1 MMTALPAKPRY
12 RVRTDGH
19 VYQAPT
25 PAAQTMT
32 APGRDWALRGGSGYM
47 RGEQMPLFFHWH
59 PALREANDDV
69 RAAWRLA
76 TARTVNT
83 LQNSGWFAG
92 AAEQSAA
99 HVVGN
104 GLELHAKPNALAL
117 GWTQAQAN
125 EWARLVESRF
135 SVWAGDARAC
145 DAGAR
150 FNFGQLL
157 WQAYKHWMATGE
169 ILATFPWIERLG
181 SEWRTKLRVLP
192 AWRMSLRS
200 MLPLLINGVRLSGV
214 DSWSPQSYLLWRLT
228 SYGVREEVEVSAND
242 GAGRPVVAHIFD
254 GDPDQVRGISPWTP
268 VLKVTRQFD
277 QLADAT
283 LTAALIQ
290 AVFAAMFTSDAPS
303 EDVLEGLQG
312 RGEQH
317 FADLLDAKVGWYRRA
332 DLNLGVAGKILH
344 GFPGDDFK
352 FFRSEHPNATYEPF
366 ARFLLREISRV
377 AALTYPE
384 FTGDYSGETFSSAK
398 MGTTA
403 IWPRMLY
410 RRKHI
415 VAPLAQRAYEAWL
428 EEDIDAGRTPFPGGV
443 EAFLANRAAA
453 TQAHWRGPAK
463 PQADDLKTANALLK
477 LQELGVPDTILFGE
491 LGGDVDDWYELRKR
505 EQDRREELE
514 LKERAAAVAASTVPP
529 SGTIEGEG
537 GDQAGTGGGGQGG
550 TGGGQKGAS
559 ASAVLPELAEI
570 KELLLEVSDA
580 LSGVALTRSN

>member
-1 MMTALPAKPRY
+1 MTALAKPRY

-19 VYQAPT
+19 VYQPT
-25 PAAQTMT
+25 TPSAQLFGD
-32 APGRDWALRGGSGYM
+32 PRNGWALRGGSGYM

-76 TARTVNT
+76 TARTVNVI
-83 LQNSGWFAG
+83 QNSGWFAG

-117 GWTQAQAN
+117 GWTQSEAN
-125 EWARLVESRF
+125 KWARGVESRF

-145 DAGAR
+145 DAGSR
-150 FNFGQLL
+150 FNLGQLL
-157 WQAYKHWMATGE
+157 WQAYKHWMASGE
-169 ILATFPWIERLG
+169 ILATFPYFDRPG
-181 SEWRTKLRVLP
+181 SQWRTKVRVLP
-192 AWRMSLRS
+192 AWRLSLRS
-200 MLPLLINGVRLSGV
+200 FPPLLINGVRLSDR
-214 DSWSPQSYLLWRLT
+214 DSWAPASYLLWRLT
-228 SYGVREEVEVSAND
+228 SYGVREEVEAKAYDS
-242 GAGRPVVAHIFD
+242 AGRPVVAHIFD
-254 GDPDQVRGISPWTP
+254 GEPDQVRGISPWTP

-290 AVFAAMFTSDAPS
+290 AVFAAMFTSDSPS
-303 EDVLEGLQG
+303 EDVLEALQSQ
-312 RGEQH
+312 GEQKH
-317 FADLLDAKVGWYRRA
+317 FTDLLEAKVGWYRRT

-344 GFPGDDFK
+344 GFPGDDLK

-366 ARFLLREISRV
+366 ARFLLREASRV

-384 FTGDYSGETFSSAK
+384 FTGDYTGETFSSAK

-428 EEDIDAGRTPFPGGV
+428 EEDIEAGGTEFPGGV
-443 EAFLANRAAA
+443 EGFLANRAAA
-453 TQAHWRGPAK
+453 AQAHWRGPAK
-463 PQADDLKTANALLK
+463 PQADDLKTANALQK
-477 LQELGVPDTILFGE
+477 LQELGVPDTVLFGE

-505 EQDRREELE
+505 EQDRREELG
-514 LKERAAAVAASTVPP
+514 LMERTKAMAAAQVPP
-529 SGTIEGEG
+529 SGPIE
-537 GDQAGTGGGGQGG
+537 GDQAS
-550 TGGGQKGAS
+550 GQKADQSGAGDQRG
-559 ASAVLPELAEI
+559 AGATAVLPELREI
-570 KELLLEVSDA
+570 KELLIELSDEVTSHGRA
-580 LSGVALTRSN
+580 RS

>member
-1 MMTALPAKPRY
+1 MTATALPARPRF
-12 RVRTDGH
+12 RVRTDGY
-19 VYQAPT
+19 VYPPT
-25 PAAQTMT
+25 PAAQISSG
-32 APGRDWALRGGSGYM
+32 PGMNTWATRGSSGYM

-76 TARTVNT
+76 TARTVNVI
-83 LQNSGWFAG
+83 QNSGWFAG

-104 GLELHAKPNALAL
+104 GLELHAKPNATAL
-117 GWTQAQAN
+117 GWTQSQAN
-125 EWARLVESRF
+125 EWARGVESRF
-135 SVWAGDARAC
+135 SVWAGDPRAC

-150 FNFGQLL
+150 FDLGQLL

-169 ILATFPWIERLG
+169 ILAAFPFFDRPG
-181 SEWRTKLRVLP
+181 SQWRTKLRVLP
-192 AWRMSLRS
+192 AWRLSLRS
-200 MLPLLINGVRLSGV
+200 FPPLLINGVRLRDK
-214 DSWSPQSYLLWRLT
+214 DSWAPASYLLWRLNN
-228 SYGVREEVEVSAND
+228 YGSREEVESPAND
-242 GAGRPVVAHIFD
+242 GAGRPLVAHIFD

-290 AVFAAMFTSDAPS
+290 AVFAAMFTSDSPS
-303 EDVLEGLQG
+303 EDVLEALQSQ
-312 RGEQH
+312 GEQKQH
-317 FADLLDAKVGWYRRA
+317 FTDLLEARVGWYRRT

-344 GFPGDDFK
+344 GFPGDDLK
-352 FFRSEHPNATYEPF
+352 FLRSEHPNATYEPF
-366 ARFLLREISRV
+366 ARFLLREASRV

-384 FTGDYSGETFSSAK
+384 FTGDYTGETFSSAK

-410 RRKHI
+410 RRKHV

-428 EEDIDAGRTPFPGGV
+428 EEDIEAGNTPFPDGV
-443 EAFLANRAAA
+443 QGFLANRAAA
-453 TQAHWRGPAK
+453 AQAHWRGPAK

-514 LKERAAAVAASTVPP
+514 LKERASAVAASTVPP
-529 SGTIEGEG
+529 VGPIEGDQG
-537 GDQAGTGGGGQGG
+537 GDQKTGAGAN
-550 TGGGQKGAS
+550 AS
-559 ASAVLPELAEI
+559 IGVMLPELREI

-580 LSGVALTRSN
+580 LADVR

>member
-1 MMTALPAKPRY
+1 MTATALATRPRF
-12 RVRTDGH
+12 RVRTDGY
-19 VYQAPT
+19 VYPPT
-25 PAAQTMT
+25 PAAQTSVGPG
-32 APGRDWALRGGSGYM
+32 APGGGWATRGSSGYM
-47 RGEQMPLFFHWH
+47 RGEAMPLFFHWH

-76 TARTVNT
+76 TARTVNVI
-83 LQNSGWFAG
+83 QNSGWFAG

-104 GLELHAKPNALAL
+104 GLELHAKPNATAL
-117 GWTQAQAN
+117 GWTQSQAN
-125 EWARLVESRF
+125 EWARGVESRF

-145 DAGAR
+145 DAGGR

-169 ILATFPWIERLG
+169 ILATFPFFARAG
-181 SEWRTKLRVLP
+181 SQWRTKVRVLP
-192 AWRMSLRS
+192 AWRLSLRS
-200 MLPLLINGVRLSGV
+200 FPPLLINGVRISDE
-214 DSWSPQSYLLWRLT
+214 DSWSPRSYLLWRLT
-228 SYGVREEVEVSAND
+228 KYGAREEVEFSAND
-242 GAGRPVVAHIFD
+242 AMGRPMVAHIFD
-254 GDPDQVRGISPWTP
+254 GEPDQVRGISPWVP

-290 AVFAAMFTSDAPS
+290 AVFAAMFTSDSPS
-303 EDVLEGLQG
+303 DDVLEAMQSQG
-312 RGEQH
+312 EQKQH
-317 FADLLDAKVGWYRRA
+317 FADLLESKVGWYRRT

-344 GFPGDDFK
+344 GFPGDDLK

-366 ARFLLREISRV
+366 ARFLLREASRV

-415 VAPLAQRAYEAWL
+415 VAPFAQRAYEAWL
-428 EEDIDAGRTPFPGGV
+428 EEDIEAGGTPFPGGV
-443 EAFLANRAAA
+443 EGFLANRAAA
-453 TQAHWRGPAK
+453 AQAHWRGPAK
-463 PQADDLKTANALLK
+463 PQADDLKTANALQK

-505 EQDRREELE
+505 EQDRRRELE
-514 LKERAAAVAASTVPP
+514 LEERTTAVAAPQVPP
-529 SGTIEGEG
+529 PGAIE
-537 GDQAGTGGGGQGG
+537 GDQAGGAGGA
-550 TGGGQKGAS
+550 QKGVS
-559 ASAVLPELAEI
+559 ASMVLPELREI

-580 LSGVALTRSN
+580 VADMRR